1 VSRSR
6 DVASPNLADERPQ
19 QGRLLC
25 FCCSDRLHSVT
36 ACSDRKVPCSWR
48 GIRSETLE
56 VDGSRVHLLR
66 ADPGPGARHDAP
78 TQLLV
83 HGAAGSGTVWL
94 DAITPLASCGPVVAP
109 DLPGSIFGETTT
121 SRARQA
127 RLAANVAFLDRLTAT
142 LGLDRVT
149 LHGLSMGGT
158 TGLRFAAEHHG
169 RVERLVLVNPLL
181 PPPMRGLERFGWQT
195 LGRLV
200 LTVGPAAARALVR
213 LWGRRLVDTKLRY
226 LTDPEKLAEAG
237 RSVGGDMTR
246 AAPESLALAADQ
258 MREVRSHPARL
269 GYAATAFASA
279 TSSAFVSR
287 RRMLAAI
294 DQVAVPVLLV
304 WGDQDRLVVRPIIDH
319 ALQRRP
325 DWQLRVLE
333 SAGHVAPL
341 ELPDAYVDAVRGWLV
356 QPVSTDRRS
365 DAARGNRAGA
375 SDHR

>member
-1 VSRSR
+1 MQYE
-6 DVASPNLADERPQ
+6 DWGERCP
-19 QGRLLC
+19 R
-25 FCCSDRLHSVT
+25 
-36 ACSDRKVPCSWR
+36 WR

-94 DAITPLASCGPVVAP
+94 DAITPLASYGPVIAP

-127 RLAANVAFLDRLTAT
+127 RLAASVAFLDRLTAT

-149 LHGLSMGGT
+149 LHGLSMGGM
-158 TGLRFAAEHHG
+158 TGLLFAAEHHG
-169 RVERLVLVNPLL
+169 RVERLVLLNPLL
-181 PPPMRGLERFGWQT
+181 PPPMRGLEWFGWQT

-200 LTVGPAAARALVR
+200 LTVGPAVTRALVR
-213 LWGRRLVDTKLRY
+213 LWGRRLLDAKLRY
-226 LTDPEKLAEAG
+226 LTDPEKLAEAWG
-237 RSVGGDMTR
+237 AVGGDMTR
-246 AAPESLALAADQ
+246 AAPESLALAVEQ

-269 GYAATAFASA
+269 GYAVTALASA
-279 TSSAFVSR
+279 ASSAFVSR

-304 WGDQDRLVVRPIIDH
+304 WGDQDRLVVRSIIDH
-319 ALQRRP
+319 ARQRRP
-325 DWQLRVLE
+325 DWTLHVLE
-333 SAGHVAPL
+333 SAGHNAPL
-341 ELPDAYVDAVRGWLV
+341 ELPDAYVDAVGRWLV
-356 QPVSTDRRS
+356 QPASTHRRS
-365 DAARGNRAGA
+365 DGTRGSRAGA
-375 SDHR
+375 IDPRS